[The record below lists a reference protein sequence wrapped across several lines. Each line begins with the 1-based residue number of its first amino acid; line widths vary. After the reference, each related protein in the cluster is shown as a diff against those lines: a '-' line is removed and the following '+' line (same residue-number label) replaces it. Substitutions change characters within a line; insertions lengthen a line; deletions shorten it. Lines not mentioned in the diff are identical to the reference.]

1 MLSSGSTFLWQR
13 YRALGIFEGKAIP
26 PAGMPVEPALE
37 GAFRAGIFEDRVLAN
52 AKLHEGE
59 RRLFV
64 GWVWFSGTI
73 TDEDGNATTYCFPA
87 ISIPVVAQGET
98 VSDAGDVLS
107 TGLSVLTGGAW
118 SAEGTPGRLVPDGD
132 IDLTDLIE
140 QDADRRR
147 LLDSCNFGDGALRDI
162 YIDQTGEY
170 TPVDISIFPR
180 LDALNSWIDDVA
192 KTVGLPVSSV
202 KAAHQGSPVH
212 SALSEGITVHIGS
225 ALYLESPSSHGT
237 RRESLLR
244 LARLEELE
252 QTSLGTLYRNEHVES
267 ETADAVRAVRP
278 LSRRQQA
285 MAKDALNSPLSV
297 LSGGPGTGKS
307 HVLSVLAMNAIAQG
321 DSVLVVAGSPHAV
334 DVLAE
339 HFTKTPG
346 PPPIVFGGS
355 RHGQQLSRDLAELA
369 SRTTITRSDRGDVA
383 DYERMIATS
392 HRRLELEAEVVRIQR
407 DPTSR
412 IDLVHARDRA
422 GDLDELER
430 LIDQC
435 ERRGPA
441 GWIARRRNPKKLDDR
456 LGTSGDYRATL
467 DQLVRGAEA
476 QRLDAEGGLSLA
488 ETYDLLAQI
497 ETTAAQQAGAA
508 LTEQWLERMSAEQKT
523 ALTQISTALTVGRAA
538 RRAKFAEMRPGDLT
552 VAAPLWIGSIR
563 DVEDVLPEVAGLF
576 DLLLIDEAAQIDQ
589 LNAVNALARAKRAV
603 ICGDPR
609 QLDHSSYMSEDDK
622 RVASNQDPLDGD
634 LLDVHKLSLFDV
646 GASRVSTLVL
656 DEHFRSAPHIIEFSA
671 RRMYD
676 GRLHVVGRNP
686 ANESADHIQVVNVEG
701 VRNDDGVNSAEVDAS
716 IRAAEELIEEGHRSI
731 GFISPFDA
739 QASALEEAILDRWQL
754 EEIDAYGLRV
764 GTVHG
769 FQGDERDVIIASWA
783 IGPDEGNNV
792 WSHVNQPNL
801 FNVMVTRART
811 EVVVVTS
818 TPEPPGLAGD
828 YIRWSEPL
836 TNLVRDVALDD
847 PWIAEVAE
855 MLSAKG
861 WKVRVGYP
869 VGRHLVDLVVSNG
882 DPPIAIDC
890 MPHVDGP
897 ESHTDRALQLRRM
910 GWRTADA
917 FESRWR
923 DRLGELAIE
932 LEHI

>member
-1 MLSSGSTFLWQR
+1 
-13 YRALGIFEGKAIP
+13 
-26 PAGMPVEPALE
+26 MPIEPALE
-37 GAFRAGIFEDRVLAN
+37 GAFRAGVFEDRVLAN

-59 RRLFV
+59 RRLLV
-64 GWVWFSGTI
+64 GWVWFSGTL
-73 TDEDGNATTYCFPA
+73 TDDDGNATTYCFPA
-87 ISIPVVAQGET
+87 VSIPVVPQGEA
-98 VSDAGDVLS
+98 VSDVGDLIS
-107 TGLSVLTGGAW
+107 TGLTSLTGGAW
-118 SAEGTPGRLVPDGD
+118 SGDRTPGRLEPDGD

-140 QDADRRR
+140 ADADRRR
-147 LLDSCNFGDGALRDI
+147 LLDSCNFGDGALRDM

-170 TPVDISIFPR
+170 APVDLSIFPT
-180 LDALNSWIDDVA
+180 LDPLNSWIDDVA
-192 KTVGLPVSSV
+192 KTVGLPVGSV

-212 SALSEGITVHIGS
+212 TALSEGITVHIGS
-225 ALYLESPSSHGT
+225 ALYLESPSSFGT

-244 LARLEELE
+244 LARLGELE
-252 QTSLGTLYRNEHVES
+252 QTSLGMLYRNDHVEPES
-267 ETADAVRAVRP
+267 ADAIVAVRP
-278 LSRRQQA
+278 LSLRQEV
-285 MAKDALNSPLSV
+285 MAKDALRAKLSV

-339 HFTKTPG
+339 HFAKTPG

-369 SRTTITRSDRGDVA
+369 SRTTVARSPRGDVA
-383 DYERMIATS
+383 DYERLIATS
-392 HRRLELEAEVVRIQR
+392 HRQLELEAEVVRIQR
-407 DPTSR
+407 DPTAR

-430 LIDQC
+430 LIHAC

-441 GWIARRRNPKKLDDR
+441 GWIARRRNPKTLDAR
-456 LGTSGDYRATL
+456 LGTSGDHRSAL
-467 DQLVRGAEA
+467 DSLVRGAEA
-476 QRLDAEGGLSLA
+476 QRLDAAGGLSLT
-488 ETYDLLAQI
+488 ETYGLLAQI
-497 ETTAAQQAGAA
+497 EATAAQQAGAA
-508 LTEQWLERMSAEQKT
+508 LTEKWLEQMSAEQKM

-538 RRAKFAEMRPGDLT
+538 RRAKFAEITPGDLT

-609 QLDHSSYMSEDDK
+609 QLGHTSYMSADDK
-622 RVASNQDPLDGD
+622 RVASNQEAVDGD

-671 RRMYD
+671 RRMYND
-676 GRLHVVGRNP
+676 QLQVVGRNP
-686 ANESADHIQVVNVEG
+686 ANESADHIRVVHVAG
-701 VRNDDGVNSAEVDAS
+701 TRNADGVNGAEVDAS
-716 IRAAEELIEEGHRSI
+716 IQAAEELIDQGYRSI
-731 GFISPFDA
+731 GFVSPFDA

-769 FQGDERDVIIASWA
+769 FQGDERDVMIASWA

-801 FNVMVTRART
+801 FNVMVTRARS

-818 TPEPPGLAGD
+818 VPEPPGLAGD

-847 PWIAEVAE
+847 PWIVQVAG
-855 MLSAKG
+855 MLEEKG
-861 WKVRVGYP
+861 WEVRTGYP
-869 VGRHLVDLVVSNG
+869 VGRHLVDLVVSNSAIA
-882 DPPIAIDC
+882 PIAIDC
-890 MPHVDGP
+890 VPHVDGP
-897 ESHTDRALQLRRM
+897 EAHTDRALQLRRM

-932 LEHI
+932 LEHM